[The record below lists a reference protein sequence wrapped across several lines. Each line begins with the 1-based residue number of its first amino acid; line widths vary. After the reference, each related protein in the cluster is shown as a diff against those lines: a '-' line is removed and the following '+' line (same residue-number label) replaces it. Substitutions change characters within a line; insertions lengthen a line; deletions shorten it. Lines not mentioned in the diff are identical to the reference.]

1 MSARAPVRAHPLGS
15 LRVRLAGSMLL
26 VLIAALALSS
36 VADEVATAAF
46 GRAHGW
52 LRVLNREPYQDGVV
66 LASFG
71 LAVGA
76 LIWLVSAWS
85 LAPLS
90 RASREA
96 REAGPGHPGAR
107 ISSAR
112 LPTEIQPLVDAVN
125 GALERLEAAYAAER
139 QFTAHAAHELRTP
152 LAVLTLRLQRARA
165 QGSALDWP
173 GVERDLDQMTRLVR
187 QLLDLARKQAG
198 RGGQDMRPT
207 NLSRIAREAA
217 AAILPLVEAAGREL
231 IVELPVSMTVRGRD
245 GDLRDMVTNVLEN
258 ALVHGQGAI
267 RLSGGVQA
275 GRAAIRVADE
285 GAGVPAALQDEVF
298 ERFRKAQSGSP
309 GTGLGLAIVREVARS
324 HGGSAAFEPG
334 PGCIVRVEMP
344 LADV

>member
-1 MSARAPVRAHPLGS
+1 MTAQAPARAHPLGS
-15 LRVRLAGSMLL
+15 LRVRLAGAMLL
-26 VLIAALALSS
+26 VLVAALGLSS
-36 VADEVATAAF
+36 AADEFSVAAF
-46 GRAHGW
+46 SHAHGW
-52 LRVLNREPYQDGVV
+52 LRVLDSEPYQDGVV
-66 LASFG
+66 LGSFG
-71 LAVGA
+71 LVVGG

-107 ISSAR
+107 ISTVR

-125 GALERLEAAYAAER
+125 GALDRLEAAYAAER

-152 LAVLTLRLQRARA
+152 LAVLTLRLQQARTE
-165 QGSALDWP
+165 GRSLDWP
-173 GVERDLDQMTRLVR
+173 GVERDLDQMTRLVT
-187 QLLDLARKQAG
+187 QLLDLARKQSGHA
-198 RGGQDMRPT
+198 GQDMRPV

-217 AAILPLVEAAGREL
+217 AAILPLAEAAGRDL
-231 IVELPVSMTVRGRD
+231 VVELPAAMAVRGRD

-267 RLSGGVQA
+267 RLCGAVQA
-275 GRAAIRVADE
+275 GRAALRVTDE
-285 GAGVPAALQDEVF
+285 GAGVAEAMREALF
-298 ERFRKAQSGSP
+298 ERFRKAQAGSP

-334 PGCIVRVEMP
+334 PGCVVRVEVP
-344 LADV
+344 LAEV

>member
-1 MSARAPVRAHPLGS
+1 M
-15 LRVRLAGSMLL
+15 RLAGSMLL
-26 VLIAALALSS
+26 VLIAALGLSS
-36 VADEVATAAF
+36 VADEFSGAVS
-46 GRAHGW
+46 GHAHGW
-52 LRVLNREPYQDGVV
+52 LRVLNSEPYQDGIV

-76 LIWLVSAWS
+76 LIWVVSAWS

-107 ISSAR
+107 ISSAH
-112 LPTEIQPLVDAVN
+112 LPTEIRPLVDAVN
-125 GALERLEAAYAAER
+125 GALERLEAAFAAER

-152 LAVLTLRLQRARA
+152 LAVLTLRLQRARTE
-165 QGSALDWP
+165 GNALDWP
-173 GVERDLDQMTRLVR
+173 GVERDLDQMTRLVG

-198 RGGQDMRPT
+198 HGGQDMRPV
-207 NLSRIAREAA
+207 NLSRVAREAA
-217 AAILPLVEAAGREL
+217 GAILPLAEAAGREL
-231 IVELPVSMTVRGRD
+231 IVELPEAMSVRGRD

-267 RLSGGVQA
+267 RLSGSVQA
-275 GRAAIRVADE
+275 GLAAIRVADE
-285 GAGVPAALQDEVF
+285 GVGVPEALHAVLF

-324 HGGSAAFEPG
+324 HGGGAAFEPG
-334 PGCIVRVEMP
+334 PRCVLRVEVP
-344 LADV
+344 LAEV